1 MIDRKRL
8 AHQLY
13 LHEGRRRYVYDD
25 ATGKAIK
32 QGTLVRGAP
41 TIGVGRN
48 LIDRGVRDD
57 EIDLMLE
64 NDIDDA
70 IAEAMQFPWFAGLD
84 PVRRAVIVELI
95 FNMGLPRLRGF
106 KNFLRYMSEHRW
118 PHAAEEL
125 IDSLWRRQVD
135 PVVGDGKGR
144 ADALIHM
151 IKTGEWMT

>member
-1 MIDRKRL
+1 MIDRARL
-8 AHQLY
+8 AAQLAD
-13 LHEGRRRYVYDD
+13 HEGRRRFVYDD
-25 ATGKAIK
+25 ATGKAIRP
-32 QGTLVRGAP
+32 GTLVRGNP

-48 LIDRGVRDD
+48 LIDRGLLDS
-57 EIDLMLE
+57 EIDLMLDH
-64 NDIDDA
+64 DIDDA
-70 IAEAMQFPWFAGLD
+70 LAEAMQFPWFAGLD

-135 PVVGDGKGR
+135 PIVGDGQGR
-144 ADALIHM
+144 ADVLVHM
-151 IKTGEWMT
+151 VKTGEWKS